1 MTMLWPIEELVAATG
16 GRPAGRMPDGVTG
29 ISIDSRTAAPGDAFF
44 AIRGDKFDGHDFI
57 AAAMRA
63 GAALA
68 VVSEERLVALGALR
82 LPLVVVSDVLEAL
95 RRLGVAARVRSKARI
110 AAITGSAGKTSTKEM
125 ARVALSACGA
135 THGSASSHNNHW
147 GVPLSLAR
155 LPADAA
161 FGVFEIGMNHAGE
174 IAPLVAMVRPHAALV
189 TLIAPA
195 HMGAFSSLADIA
207 RAKAE
212 IFSAVEPGGI
222 AILNAED
229 RQTPLLA
236 ELAAA
241 AGIGDCRRFGRRPSA
256 EYRLARARN
265 ASGGMV
271 VNARIGGKPVTYAI
285 GAQGSHMALNSVAAL
300 AVAHALGADTEK
312 AAAAL
317 AGAGAQMGRGMR
329 HALQHRGGAITLIDE
344 SYNANPASME
354 AAIAALAA
362 TRVTGQG
369 RRIAV
374 LGDMLELGAH
384 SARLH
389 KGLARALKIRDIDR
403 VFLAGEEM
411 RALASVLPK
420 AMLGGHFA
428 DAAAAG
434 KAVAAALRGGD
445 AVMVKA
451 SNGLKFASIVELLK
465 QTFPETAN
473 AA

>member
-1 MTMLWPIEELVAATG
+1 MLWTIDDLVAATG

-95 RRLGVAARVRSKARI
+95 RRLGVAARARSKARI

-241 AGIGDCRRFGRRPSA
+241 AGIRDCRRFGRKPSA
-256 EYRLARARN
+256 EYRLARART
-265 ASGGMV
+265 ASGGTV
-271 VNARIGGKPVTYAI
+271 VNARIGGKAVTYAI
-285 GAQGSHMALNSVAAL
+285 GAQGAHMALNSVAAL
-300 AVAHALGADTEK
+300 AVAHALGADAEK

-317 AGAGAQMGRGMR
+317 AGAGAQTGRGMR

-344 SYNANPASME
+344 SYNANPASVE

-389 KGLARALKIRDIDR
+389 KGLARALKIRDIDL

-411 RALASVLPK
+411 RALANALPK

-465 QTFPETAN
+465 RTFPETAN